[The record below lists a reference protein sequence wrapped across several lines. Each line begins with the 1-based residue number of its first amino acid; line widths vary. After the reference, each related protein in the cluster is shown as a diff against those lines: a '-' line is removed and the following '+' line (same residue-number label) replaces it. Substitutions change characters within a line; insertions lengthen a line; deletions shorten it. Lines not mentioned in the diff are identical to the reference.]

1 MPEPSQNKLVKKKF
15 QKKVTD
21 PYGKCEP
28 ANIKPWAKQHG
39 EGALGPYAAQPHA
52 VCQPKEDSIPQFPR
66 PGPASFLSLPVGIPL
81 APRRH
86 PWRDQHLQKGTKWG
100 QLFVLGLPCWGGL
113 NESCRLG
120 GS

>member
-86 PWRDQHLQKGTKWG
+86 PWRDQHLGDRHKVGTTFRPG
-100 QLFVLGLPCWGGL
+100 TSMLGRT
-113 NESCRLG
+113 E
-120 GS
+120 